1 MKLKKIKIKNIRSY
15 KDQEIIFPDGSIL
28 LSGEVGSGK
37 STVLLAIEYALFG
50 LQPGQKGSALLRHNK
65 IKGEVILELE
75 IDGKEIIIERRLK
88 RSQKGVSNEY
98 ASITIENEKI
108 ESSVTEI
115 KSKIVQLLGYPPEF
129 IKKNNLLYRY
139 TVHSPQEQMKQ
150 IILEDSETRLTMLRH
165 IFGIDKYRQIKNNL
179 SMYLNNL
186 KGSSKILQMEI
197 RDLDEAKKTLESK
210 KNHLLDLAEQ
220 IKKQKL
226 ELGKEKGSLEN
237 LEAEAVLLEE
247 KISIKRRLEGE
258 IEKASILITTKKER
272 LGSLKKEQAELNS
285 FIDEM
290 KDPFR
295 AEEYDSILNSLN
307 FQRQEL
313 ENLNSISLEIKGKIN
328 YLAQDEKEINLK
340 KDKLFRIE
348 ICPTCLQD
356 VSHAYKHNIVNEF
369 EMKLS
374 NIQKDAQHLTHQS
387 FMLSEKK
394 DIIKRN
400 LEDLEKKRISAEIRK
415 AKIEQINKAIS
426 KLQEINVQIETID
439 KDVLLLSQHTTSLK
453 EKSLDFSK
461 YETQFLRKEKE
472 VKRAMET
479 EKGAEIYLA
488 EINKEFELA
497 NREIYLQEAIIKTKE
512 RTKEQLL
519 ETESLIDWLNSNFSR
534 LIEMIEINV
543 LLKLR
548 NEFSNSFRRWF
559 QLLVPDSTFD
569 SQIDESFTPIV
580 MQGGAE
586 LEYDFLSGG
595 ERTAVA
601 LAYRLALNQTINS
614 LVSKIKTRDLIILDE
629 PTDGF
634 SETQINKI
642 RDILDE
648 LNMKQVLI
656 VSHEQ
661 KIEGFV
667 ENVLKVVKS
676 GDSSQVLM

>member
-1 MKLKKIKIKNIRSY
+1 
-15 KDQEIIFPDGSIL
+15 
-28 LSGEVGSGK
+28 
-37 STVLLAIEYALFG
+37 
-50 LQPGQKGSALLRHNK
+50 
-65 IKGEVILELE
+65 
-75 IDGKEIIIERRLK
+75 
-88 RSQKGVSNEY
+88 
-98 ASITIENEKI
+98 
-108 ESSVTEI
+108 
-115 KSKIVQLLGYPPEF
+115 
-129 IKKNNLLYRY
+129 
-139 TVHSPQEQMKQ
+139 
-150 IILEDSETRLTMLRH
+150 
-165 IFGIDKYRQIKNNL
+165 
-179 SMYLNNL
+179 
-186 KGSSKILQMEI
+186 
-197 RDLDEAKKTLESK
+197 
-210 KNHLLDLAEQ
+210 
-220 IKKQKL
+220 
-226 ELGKEKGSLEN
+226 
-237 LEAEAVLLEE
+237 
-247 KISIKRRLEGE
+247 
-258 IEKASILITTKKER
+258 
-272 LGSLKKEQAELNS
+272 
-285 FIDEM
+285 
-290 KDPFR
+290 
-295 AEEYDSILNSLN
+295 
-307 FQRQEL
+307 
-313 ENLNSISLEIKGKIN
+313 
-328 YLAQDEKEINLK
+328 
-340 KDKLFRIE
+340 
-348 ICPTCLQD
+348 
-356 VSHAYKHNIVNEF
+356 
-369 EMKLS
+369 
-374 NIQKDAQHLTHQS
+374 
-387 FMLSEKK
+387 
-394 DIIKRN
+394 
-400 LEDLEKKRISAEIRK
+400 
-415 AKIEQINKAIS
+415 
-426 KLQEINVQIETID
+426 
-439 KDVLLLSQHTTSLK
+439 
-453 EKSLDFSK
+453 
-461 YETQFLRKEKE
+461 
-472 VKRAMET
+472 MET